1 MNIDY
6 QHSQA
11 GWVIRVAIGWG
22 ILISLI
28 SPIRVAL
35 VRDALPSLVGLA
47 PAGLL
52 LVVLLLFHNLTVRM
66 DSERLRVSFGIGLI
80 RYRFL
85 IRDIQS
91 FAPSKSA
98 WHTGWGIRKI
108 QHGWLLNVSGFESV
122 EIVLRNGRV
131 YRIGTDDQK
140 GLLEAI
146 ESALHQST

>member
-1 MNIDY
+1 MDY

-91 FAPSKSA
+91 FAPAKSA
-98 WHTGWGIRKI
+98 WHKGWGIRKI

-146 ESALHQST
+146 ESAFHQST